1 MDFFA
6 HIFLNLCKTLK
17 HFAAVQFEPLIKD
30 LSEILKNPL
39 PGHAGLP
46 ARIEP
51 NKAFGSLTPNA
62 KTRVSAV
69 LLNLYPHKNDIY
81 FPLILRPK
89 YDGTHGGQV
98 AFPGGQVE
106 PQDENLAR
114 TALREAQ
121 EEVGIKAI
129 DVQVMGSLTKIFIP
143 PSNFW
148 VTPYVSFQNYRP
160 DFFPDKREVDKVIE
174 VSLTDLMHNIEVEQR
189 SIFIRKTKIN
199 THGFRIQDEWVWGAT
214 ALMLYEFLA
223 VLEQIK
229 KSPDNIG

>member
-1 MDFFA
+1 MSYIYPPTIVHFESLI
-6 HIFLNLCKTLK
+6 HNLTE
-17 HFAAVQFEPLIKD
+17 A
-30 LSEILKNPL
+30 LKNPL
-39 PGHAGLP
+39 PGHSGLP

-51 NKAFGSLTPNA
+51 NKAFGPISPND
-62 KTRVSAV
+62 KTRISAV
-69 LLNLYPHKNDIY
+69 LLSLYPHKGDIY

-106 PQDENLAR
+106 LQDENLAR

-129 DVQVMGSLTKIFIP
+129 DVGVMGNLSKIFIP

-148 VTPYVSFQNYRP
+148 VTPYIGFLPYRP

-174 VSLTDLMHNIEVEQR
+174 VSLTDLMRHIKIEQR
-189 SIFIRKTKIN
+189 SISVRKYKLKTY
-199 THGFRIQDEWVWGAT
+199 GFAIGEQWVWGAT
-214 ALMLYEFLA
+214 ALMLYEFLEI
-223 VLEQIK
+223 LKQIK
-229 KSPDNIG
+229 KSTDSTG

>member
-1 MDFFA
+1 MHFESL
-6 HIFLNLCKTLK
+6 IQNLTQA
-17 HFAAVQFEPLIKD
+17 F
-30 LSEILKNPL
+30 KNPP
-39 PGHAGLP
+39 PGHEGLP
-46 ARIEP
+46 PRIEP
-51 NKAFGSLTPNA
+51 NKTIEYIKPNA
-62 KTRVSAV
+62 KTRISAV

-129 DVQVMGSLTKIFIP
+129 DVEVVGELSKIFIP

-148 VTPYVSFQNYRP
+148 VTPYVGFLSYRP

-174 VSLTDLMHNIEVEQR
+174 VSLTDLIENITVQERLIQVRQHKL
-189 SIFIRKTKIN
+189 KTF
-199 THGFRIQDEWVWGAT
+199 GFEIEKEWVWGAT
-214 ALMLYEFLA
+214 ALMLYEFLE
-223 VLEQIK
+223 VLKQIK
-229 KSPDNIG
+229 KSPDKIG